1 MITSPSLPPPS
12 PSLPPSSETL
22 KKGNITMAMIS
33 AFTTVD
39 KTAHNS
45 RKFAFTFSPT
55 NYGYWKTMIEP
66 FLITINLMDYVDG
79 SIPCPSKTLSVTD
92 SVSVIK
98 KNPNYPIWVSNDAHV
113 RMLIISTI
121 LEASFRHVQG
131 TTSRD
136 LWLSLKK
143 AYAPHSTSRE
153 YTLKTQL
160 LRIKMHGDKTHD
172 AYLNRA
178 QEYADALAAIGEPV
192 KDKDL
197 VMLVV
202 SGLREEYNGLKTTI
216 TARQS
221 RDNGRQFDWASTQ
234 NTVYSTCN
242 RCGIGH
248 IPSQCFNRD
257 PSTIHTRPSA
267 NFANTRAQ
275 LSNAS
280 ANWHSD
286 IGANSHV
293 TPDLEAMDNSEA
305 YYGDDALH
313 VCNDE
318 STQTTLL
325 TGPSKYG
332 LYTITLPQLKSIN
345 KVSFSAVRA
354 SPTIWHRR
362 IGHPHQR
369 LLHSMLS
376 NFSLP
381 VTNKSLS
388 SFCNSCPLG
397 KSSKLPLFESGFR
410 SNNILDLVYCDVWGP
425 APLLSF
431 EGHIYF
437 MLCVDRHSRYM
448 WIYHLAQKSDVYFT
462 FKSFVQM
469 VKRQFTT
476 KLKNVQT
483 NWGGEFR
490 NLALFFSSLGINHR
504 RSCPHISEQ
513 NGFVERRN
521 RHVVETGLTLLAQ
534 ACVPQRFWHYAFDT
548 AVYLINRM
556 PSRTST
562 NKSPFEHIFK
572 RSPDYS
578 FLRVFGCLCFPH
590 LRPYNRHKMD
600 FRSTPCVFL
609 GYSPS
614 HHGYHCLDISIERLY
629 IARHFS
635 HLSPT
640 SQTSPESSNGQPS
653 PVSITSIP
661 TPPPPPITRQR
672 PANLRQNPKQRVP
685 YNPSANHAT
694 VLPTT
699 ITEPTSFTV
708 ANNSPEWRQAMKEEY
723 DALMK
728 NGTWSLVP
736 RASNTNVVD
745 GKWVYRLK
753 RDKNGAITRY
763 KARFVA
769 KGFRQQPGIDFHET
783 FSPVV
788 KSTTIRAV
796 LSLAVTN
803 DWPLRQLDIQN
814 AFLHGNLK
822 EQVYM
827 KQPPGFIDPQR
838 PNHVCLLH
846 KSLYGLKQAP
856 RAWFERLSKALFD
869 LGFKG
874 SKTDPSLFIYSRGDT
889 LLYILVYVDDIIVT
903 GNNKGTIDNI
913 ICQLGS
919 AFALKDLGPL
929 NYFLG
934 IEIVPHVSGILLS
947 QKKYILELL
956 QSVGLSNCN
965 PVSSPMV
972 TSSSLSLDDSTAFS
986 NPVKYRQV
994 VGSLQYVTLSR
1005 PDIAFAVN
1013 KVCQYMHAPT
1023 ENHWSAVKRILRYL
1037 HGTVEHGM
1045 LIRRS
1050 SGSTL
1055 QAFTDVLW
1063 KGNPD
1068 TSLEAFSD
1076 ADWAGDS
1083 DDRRSTGGFA
1093 IYLGSNLISWTA
1105 RKQRTV
1111 SRSSTEAEYK
1121 ALADTVAELTWLQAL
1136 LHELGIRSSST
1147 PILWCDNLGA
1157 TYLSANPIF
1166 RARTKHVEIDYHFV
1180 REKVAQ
1186 GDLRVQHISTH
1197 DQIADIFTKPL
1208 PTPRFLFLRSK
1219 LQVVARP

>member
-1 MITSPSLPPPS
+1 MINL
-12 PSLPPSSETL
+12 LL
-22 KKGNITMAMIS
+22 KKTRTPIAPYGPQAFYGARPSNNNRSNNNNNRGNRN
-33 AFTTVD
+33 
-39 KTAHNS
+39 NS
-45 RKFAFTFSPT
+45 RG
-55 NYGYWKTMIEP
+55 N
-66 FLITINLMDYVDG
+66 N
-79 SIPCPSKTLSVTD
+79 
-92 SVSVIK
+92 
-98 KNPNYPIWVSNDAHV
+98 
-113 RMLIISTI
+113 
-121 LEASFRHVQG
+121 
-131 TTSRD
+131 
-136 LWLSLKK
+136 
-143 AYAPHSTSRE
+143 
-153 YTLKTQL
+153 
-160 LRIKMHGDKTHD
+160 
-172 AYLNRA
+172 NR
-178 QEYADALAAIGEPV
+178 G
-192 KDKDL
+192 
-197 VMLVV
+197 
-202 SGLREEYNGLKTTI
+202 
-216 TARQS
+216 

-234 NTVYSTCN
+234 NTVYGTCN

-248 IPSQCFNRD
+248 IPSQCPNRD

-275 LSNAS
+275 SSNAS
-280 ANWHSD
+280 TNWHSD
-286 IGANSHV
+286 TGANSHV

-313 VCNDE
+313 VGNGKGLPILHIGSSKIMILLNSHTSVYCVKDE
-318 STQTTLL
+318 STYTTLL
-325 TGPSKYG
+325 TGPSKHG
-332 LYTITLPQLKSIN
+332 LYTITLPQLKSKI
-345 KVSFSAVRA
+345 KYLFRLYEL

-362 IGHPHQR
+362 LGHPHQR

-410 SNNILDLVYCDVWGP
+410 SNHILDLVYCDVWDP

-431 EGHIYF
+431 EGHRYF
-437 MLCVDRHSRYM
+437 MLCVDHHSRYM
-448 WIYHLAQKSDVYFT
+448 WIYHLAQKSDVYST

-469 VKRQFTT
+469 VERQFTT

-483 NWGGEFR
+483 DWGGEFR
-490 NLALFFSSLGINHR
+490 NLASFFSSLGIIHR
-504 RSCPHISEQ
+504 RSCPHTSEQ

-562 NKSPFEHIFK
+562 TSHRFEHIFK

-578 FLRVFGCLCFPH
+578 FLHVFGCLCFPH
-590 LRPYNRHKMD
+590 LRPYNHHKMD

-614 HHGYHCLDISIERLY
+614 HHGYRCLDISTERLY
-629 IARHFS
+629 IARHVRFNEAQFPFDIPKTTSPPPSKTSPYYSSESPYVIPTTDHPSPSSPRSPISSPSSVS

-640 SQTSPESSNGQPS
+640 SQTSLESSNGQPS
-653 PVSITSIP
+653 LVSTTSIP
-661 TPPPPPITRQR
+661 TPPPPTPPPPPPPITRQR
-672 PANLRQNPKQRVP
+672 PTNLRQIPKKQVP

-699 ITEPTSFTV
+699 ITEPTSFIV
-708 ANNSPEWRQAMKEEY
+708 ANNSLEWLQAMKEEY
-723 DALMK
+723 DGLMK

-736 RASNTNVVD
+736 RASITNVVD

-753 RDKNGAITRY
+753 QDKNGSITRY

-769 KGFRQQPGIDFHET
+769 KGFQQQPGIDFHET
-783 FSPVV
+783 FIPVV
-788 KSTTIRAV
+788 KSKTIRAV
-796 LSLAVTN
+796 LSLAVTIN
-803 DWPLRQLDIQN
+803 WPLRQLDIQN

-827 KQPPGFIDPQR
+827 KQPSGCIDPQR
-838 PNHVCLLH
+838 ANHVCLLH

-856 RAWFERLSKALFD
+856 HAWFERLSKALFD
-869 LGFKG
+869 LGFKS

-889 LLYILVYVDDIIVT
+889 LLYIL
-903 GNNKGTIDNI
+903 
-913 ICQLGS
+913 
-919 AFALKDLGPL
+919 
-929 NYFLG
+929 
-934 IEIVPHVSGILLS
+934 
-947 QKKYILELL
+947 KYILELL
-956 QSVGLSNCN
+956 QSAGLSNCN
-965 PVSSPMV
+965 PMSSPMV

-986 NPVKYRQV
+986 NPVKYLQV

-1013 KVCQYMHAPT
+1013 K
-1023 ENHWSAVKRILRYL
+1023 
-1037 HGTVEHGM
+1037 
-1045 LIRRS
+1045 
-1050 SGSTL
+1050 
-1055 QAFTDVLW
+1055 
-1063 KGNPD
+1063 
-1068 TSLEAFSD
+1068 
-1076 ADWAGDS
+1076 AGVS
-1083 DDRRSTGGFA
+1083 DDRRSKGGFA

-1105 RKQRTV
+1105 SKQRTI
-1111 SRSSTEAEYK
+1111 SCSSTEAEYK
-1121 ALADTVAELTWLQAL
+1121 AFADTVAELTWLQAL
-1136 LHELGIRSSST
+1136 LNELEIYSSST
-1147 PILWCDNLGA
+1147 PILWCNNLGA

-1166 RARTKHVEIDYHFV
+1166 HARTKHVEIDYHFV

-1208 PTPRFLFLRSK
+1208 PTPRFLFLRSCR
-1219 LQVVARP
+1219 LLPVLSLWGRVRPN